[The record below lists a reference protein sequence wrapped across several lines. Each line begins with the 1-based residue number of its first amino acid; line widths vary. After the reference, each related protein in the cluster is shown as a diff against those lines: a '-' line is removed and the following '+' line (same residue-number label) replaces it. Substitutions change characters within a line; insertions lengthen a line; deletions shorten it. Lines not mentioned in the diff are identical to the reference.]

1 MVGVLVGSGVGV
13 SVLAVLAALAAV
25 SALGAVGVGA
35 TVVACPQAEKAT
47 DRNTKTNKN
56 FFIT

>member
-13 SVLAVLAALAAV
+13 SVLAALAAV
-25 SALGAVGVGA
+25 SVLGAVGVEA